1 MSSIIRKYK
10 IHYDGNDGY
19 TYDKDLY
26 CKYDNSSDIQQ
37 WRYSDGRPIDFRVM
51 TDSQAEVTACCIAQI
66 PTNDKYFYWEQFD
79 NDIPN
84 IVKNSFI

>member
-19 TYDKDLY
+19 TYDRDLY
-26 CKYDNSSDIQQ
+26 CKYNNSLDIQQ
-37 WRYSDGRPIDFRVM
+37 WRYSNGTSVDFELM
-51 TDSQAEVTACCIAQI
+51 TDSQAKVTACCIAQI
-66 PTNDKYFYWEQFD
+66 PANDENFYWEQVD
-79 NDIPN
+79 DDISN